1 MRDTEAVSEV
11 AFDNPYVGT
20 MFLCVVF
27 SSWVEAVEMPCLRF
41 GWKKTGLHLGV
52 VVPGKLDIVL

>member
-1 MRDTEAVSEV
+1 MIIL
-11 AFDNPYVGT
+11 YVGT

-41 GWKKTGLHLGV
+41 EWKKTGLRLRVG
-52 VVPGKLDIVL
+52 VPGKLDTVLQGSSVKRLRD